1 MVEAVKGIGLWNEV
15 KNDHNY
21 KNLKTDSQIADEVYS
36 RLTGNKGEVIVTG
49 KKGLQKQTAR
59 ADLLR

>member
-15 KNDHNY
+15 KNDPNY
-21 KNLKTDSQIADEVYS
+21 ANLKTDSQIADEVYS
-36 RLTGNKGEVIVTG
+36 RLTGNKGEVTG
-49 KKGLQKQTAR
+49 KKGLQQQTAR